1 MMDKIEQMIEEEVT
15 RRLNEKLTN
24 FVQYVSSTYEI
35 SLKILLRDVANLERT
50 CGECQPSTSQAGR
63 NCIGITAKG
72 TRCTHVAKTGDYCG
86 KHRSQMPKTKTKVLV
101 SPPSNAK
108 KHTHDMSTLFM
119 KGCPACD
126 SSQHKLLIEI

>member
-1 MMDKIEQMIEEEVT
+1 MMDKIEQLIEDEVT

-50 CGECQPSTSQAGR
+50 CGECQPSTSQSGK

-72 TRCTHVAKTGDYCG
+72 TRCSHVAKVGDYCG
-86 KHRSQMPKTKTKVLV
+86 KHRSQMPKIRKKLPI
-101 SPPSNAK
+101 SPSGTQK
-108 KHTHDMSTLFM
+108 RHIHDMSTLFM
-119 KGCPACD
+119 EGCPACD
-126 SSQHKLLIEI
+126 SSNHKLLIEI

>member
-1 MMDKIEQMIEEEVT
+1 MDKIEQLIEEEVT

-50 CGECQPSTSQAGR
+50 CVECEPSTSQQSR

-72 TRCTHVAKTGDYCG
+72 TRCTRNAKNGDYCG
-86 KHRSQMPKTKTKVLV
+86 HHKGQMPKIKKKVLV
-101 SPPSNAK
+101 SPPSNMK
-108 KHTHDMSTLFM
+108 RHTHDMSTLFM

-126 SSQHKLLIEI
+126 SSNHKLLIEI